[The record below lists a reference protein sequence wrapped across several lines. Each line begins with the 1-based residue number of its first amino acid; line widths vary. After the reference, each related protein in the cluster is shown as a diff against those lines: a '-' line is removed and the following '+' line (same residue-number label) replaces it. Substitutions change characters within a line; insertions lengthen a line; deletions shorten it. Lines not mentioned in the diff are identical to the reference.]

1 MILMSRKELQR
12 VRILDRVSEGK
23 MRLCD
28 AARVMGVSYRHAKR
42 LKREYALKGA
52 EALTHG
58 NRGRTPWHALSSEVR
73 NRVLELSQGPYAD
86 FNDTHFTEMLFER
99 EGIDLG
105 RETVRRLRRVA
116 GIPPKRRRRAKKHH
130 GRRTPR
136 SLPGEMVLWD
146 GSPHPWFGSDR
157 PVCCLMA
164 AIDDATGKAL
174 SLHFEPTETSV
185 GYLRML
191 DRVVRK
197 HGVPASVYGDGHGA
211 LERNDDHWTIEEE
224 LRGEQDPTQVGRV
237 LRDLGIEKIRALS
250 PQAKGRVE
258 RLFGTLQD
266 RLSAEMGLE
275 KIDTMEKANPWL
287 KKVFLSRF
295 NRRFGHAPAEK
306 GSLFGKPDR
315 AALAEIISFR
325 YGSVVGNDNA
335 VRLGGLIIDILPGP
349 NRTGYAKAR
358 VEVRQLLDGTWRVN
372 HQGTCIARHKATP
385 LMNLSTTRRRDS
397 GAGAEKSAIPSAVAT
412 SKTASP
418 TTPVKGAKR
427 PAKGGIKLQAESSRP
442 KRRPLTGGGAMLPI
456 GGDGGQPNHRRQGDI
471 FS

>member
-1 MILMSRKELQR
+1 MIRMSQKELQR
-12 VRILDRVSEGK
+12 VRVLDRVLEGQ
-23 MRLCD
+23 MLLTE
-28 AARVMGVSYRHAKR
+28 ASRVMGVSYRQAKR
-42 LKREYALKGA
+42 LKRAFVGKGA
-52 EALTHG
+52 EGLAHG
-58 NRGRTPWHALSSEVR
+58 NRGRTPGHAIPPEVR
-73 NRVLELSQGPYAD
+73 VRVLELSGGTYSD
-86 FNDTHFTEMLFER
+86 FNDTHFTEMLEER
-99 EGIDLG
+99 EGIGLG
-105 RETVRRLRRVA
+105 RETVRSIRRDA

-146 GSPHPWFGSDR
+146 GSPHPWFGSDH

-164 AIDDATGKAL
+164 AIDDATKKVL

-191 DRVVRK
+191 DRVVRT
-197 HGVPASVYGDGHGA
+197 HGIPASVYGDGHGA

-266 RLSAEMGLE
+266 RLVAEMDLE
-275 KIDTMEKANPWL
+275 GIDTMEKADPWL
-287 KKVFLSRF
+287 GKVFLPRF
-295 NRRFGHAPAEK
+295 NRRFGRAAAKE
-306 GSLFGKPDR
+306 GTLFGKPDR

-325 YGSVVGNDNA
+325 YASVVGNDNA
-335 VRLGGLIIDILPGP
+335 VRLGGLIIDIPPGP

-372 HQGTCIARHKATP
+372 HNGICIARHAATE
-385 LMNLSTTRRRDS
+385 LVNLSTMRRGNS
-397 GAGAEKSAIPSAVAT
+397 GARAKKDAIPSAVAT

-418 TTPVKGAKR
+418 TTPVKGATASAKR
-427 PAKGGIKLQAESSRP
+427 IGA
-442 KRRPLTGGGAMLPI
+442 KRRPLTGGGAMLPT
-456 GGDGGQPNHRRQGDI
+456 GGEGGRANHVSQGDI
-471 FS
+471 FP